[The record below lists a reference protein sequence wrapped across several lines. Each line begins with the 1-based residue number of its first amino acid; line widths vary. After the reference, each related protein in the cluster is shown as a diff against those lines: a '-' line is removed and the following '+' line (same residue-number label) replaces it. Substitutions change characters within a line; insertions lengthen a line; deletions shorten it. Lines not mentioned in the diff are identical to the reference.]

1 MVNFVS
7 CFIQNFHAICTYIFG
22 LISDMYADAVLC
34 AVLQAESM
42 DTPSYVPTS
51 ASSMKVDKMH
61 FKVIQVNNYEVVLN
75 FFHIRHNLTWYSTIV
90 HKFARI
96 YPVCS
101 IHVNLCKKIAQ
112 LIPKK
117 ITCTNFRTLEV
128 KVRLESFKSSN
139 SLSSQF
145 FFYHQ

>member
-75 FFHIRHNLTWYSTIV
+75 FFHIRHNLT
-90 HKFARI
+90 
-96 YPVCS
+96 
-101 IHVNLCKKIAQ
+101 
-112 LIPKK
+112 
-117 ITCTNFRTLEV
+117 
-128 KVRLESFKSSN
+128 
-139 SLSSQF
+139 
-145 FFYHQ
+145 